1 MSKAGPRIK
10 IEWTKTALNSLLA
23 VGSKTT
29 RRKIVA
35 KVDALLASENP
46 EQIGR
51 PLQGDLAGLYRIT
64 HGRYRIIY
72 EVRRTGKGPNVR
84 VKIIVRI
91 LYIGLIGLRR
101 TGSRRDVY
109 VQIAKLL
116 RRLRG

>member
-10 IEWTKTALNSLLA
+10 VEWTQTALNSLLA

-35 KVDALLASENP
+35 KVDALLACRKP

-51 PLQGDLAGLYRIT
+51 PLQEDLAGLYRIT
-64 HGRYRIIY
+64 HGRHRIIY
-72 EVRRTGKGPNVR
+72 EVRRTGRGAGAR
-84 VKIIVRI
+84 VKVIVRI
-91 LYIGLIGLRR
+91 LYIGLRR
-101 TGSRRDVY
+101 TGSRKDVY

-116 RRLRG
+116 RRLGP